1 MDAQVEKVVNALRK
15 SMLDNEKLR
24 QQNARLVADASE
36 PIAVVGMA
44 CRFPGGV
51 KSPEQL
57 WDLVAEGRDAVSP
70 FPTDRGWD
78 LDGLYDPEP
87 GTPGKSCTRE
97 GGFLYDA
104 ADFDAD
110 FFGVSPREAIAIDPQ
125 QRLLLEVAWEAIER
139 AGIDPASLKGSRTGV
154 FTGLMYHDYGVGS
167 SDGCLVCGRVA
178 YTLGLEGPAVTVDT
192 ACSSSLVA
200 IHSAMQALRGK
211 ECNLALAGGVTV
223 MSNAEMF
230 VYFSGQRG
238 AAADGRCK
246 SFSASADGVGCSEG
260 AGLILLER
268 LSDARRN
275 GHPVLA
281 VIRSSAVNQDGA
293 SSGLTAPNGPS
304 QQRLI
309 RQALAAAD
317 LRTSDVDVVEAHGTG
332 TRLGDPIEA
341 QAVLATYGQDRDEPL
356 YLGSVKSNLGHTQ
369 AAAGVAGVIKMVKA
383 IEHGVLPKSLY
394 AEEPTPQVDWSAGNV
409 ALLAEARP
417 WPAVDRPRRAGV
429 SSFGLGGTNAHV
441 IIEQAPAEE
450 PVERTPVSRVLPWI
464 VSGKTPEALA
474 ANAAQLSSVD
484 GSFADVAYSLA
495 TVRTP
500 FEHRGV
506 VVASDRETAL
516 AGLSSIADGT
526 NHAVARAQGLAAFLF
541 TGQGAQRIGMGRE
554 LYQTFPVFAQA
565 WDEVVAQLD
574 PALPSIVWGDD
585 QDALNQTGNAQPALL
600 ALEVALY
607 RLVQSWGVRP
617 DFLAGHS
624 VGEIAA
630 AHVSGVLSLA
640 DACKLV
646 SARGR
651 LMQALPAGG
660 AMVAIQATEQ
670 EIELVDG
677 VGIAAVNGPQS
688 VVVSGDEAAVLRIKA
703 DFEARGRKTTQ
714 LKVSHAFHSPLME
727 PMLDEFRTVV
737 GGLTFNAPTIP
748 IVSTLT
754 GQIAEPDELADP
766 EYWVRHVREAVR
778 FLDAVRTLES
788 KSVVR
793 FVEIGPDGVLA
804 GLGAGCVTG
813 ENPVFIALQRKDKPQ
828 EHELV
833 AGLAKAFANGVP
845 VNWTEFFAGLDVR
858 PVDLPTYAFQRQ
870 RFWSDLQAGTRS
882 GQGFGHT
889 DHPLVDA
896 IVELPDTGGVVL
908 TGRLAVD
915 AQPWLADHDIL
926 GTILFPGTGFVE
938 LVGHAGRHVGS
949 DVIEELTL
957 AAPLILPERGGV
969 NVRVTVGAADEN
981 GRRPVGAY
989 SRAEGSDDWTRHA
1002 TGILTSAVEA
1012 PDFDLTAWP
1021 PSDATPLDLD
1031 RAYELLHARGY
1042 GYGPVFQGLKA
1053 GWRRGDDVFAEVAL
1067 PEGVEADRFGLHPAL
1082 LDAAMHADLVDDSGE
1097 GATLLPFSW
1106 NGVTLH
1112 ATGASALR
1120 VWIRQVRGDEVSSMR
1135 VADQAGQPVLTVSEL
1150 VSRPVSAEQLSAAS
1164 DSLYGIEW
1172 VPVPATGELGS
1183 VAVIGPDLG
1192 LGKAFPTLSDIDV
1205 VPDLVVTVVPQG
1217 PSSPDGVRAA
1227 AKHVLGI
1234 AREWLADERF
1244 ADSTLAVVT
1253 VRATGDDVDLGQAP
1267 VWGLIRAGQAEN
1279 PGRFAL
1285 VDLDG
1290 TVASDNALPH
1300 ALATGEPEIAVR
1312 NGSLVVPRLT
1322 SVTAVSSTPWNADDT
1337 VLITG
1342 GTGGLGALVAKHL
1355 VTKHGVRNLVLT
1367 SRRGLDAPG
1376 AAGLQAEL
1384 VDSGATSVTIA
1395 ACDVSDRS
1403 QVAALLGGIPQLTAV
1418 VHAAAAAENAMI
1430 GAVTDESFEA
1440 TVRPKAD
1447 AAWHLHELTVDLK
1460 AFVLFSS
1467 AGGLVLAAGQASYA
1481 AGNVFLDALAQHRRS
1496 LGLPA
1501 TSLAFGLWDSGVGLA
1516 SDLSE
1521 ADLSRMAR
1529 QGLPALPVDQGL
1541 ALFDAGVSAD
1551 RAVVV
1556 PMRIDAAAL
1565 RTRTDEIPA
1574 LLRGLVRNPVRT
1586 VAKSASSLKD
1596 RIAGLS
1602 EVDQTRVVLDLVRAR
1617 VASVLGHA
1625 SVDTIAPDRDF
1636 RELGFDSL
1644 SAVDFRNLLNTET
1657 GLRLPATLIFDYPT
1671 PSAIASYLVTELGGG
1686 EATTDLSALDSELA
1700 KLEAAITAALS
1711 TNPDDTD
1718 RTRIA
1723 ARLRALTSKW
1733 VDDQQ
1738 QGSATEDLTSVSA
1751 GELFDILDNELD
1763 SIS

>member
-24 QQNARLVADASE
+24 QQNARLVADATE

-44 CRFPGGV
+44 CRYPGGV
-51 KSPEQL
+51 MSPEQL
-57 WDLVAEGRDAVSP
+57 WDLVAEGRDAVTP
-70 FPTDRGWD
+70 FPADRGWD

-139 AGIDPASLKGSRTGV
+139 AGIDPATLKGSRTGV
-154 FTGLMYHDYGVGS
+154 FTGLMYHDYGIGS

-200 IHSAMQALRGK
+200 IHSAVQALRGK

-268 LSDARRN
+268 LSDAKRN

-309 RQALAAAD
+309 RQALAAGD
-317 LRTSDVDVVEAHGTG
+317 LKTSDVDVVEAHGTG

-341 QAVLATYGQDRDEPL
+341 QAVLATYGQDREEPL
-356 YLGSVKSNLGHTQ
+356 YLGSIKSNMGHTQ

-394 AEEPTPQVDWSAGNV
+394 AEEPSPQVDWTAGNV
-409 ALLAEARP
+409 SLLTEARP
-417 WPAVDRPRRAGV
+417 WPAVDRSRRAAV

-441 IIEQAPAEE
+441 IIEQAPAAE
-450 PVERTPVSRVLPWI
+450 PVERAAVSRVLPWI

-474 ANAAQLSSVD
+474 QNAAQLSTVE
-484 GSFADVAYSLA
+484 GSLADIAYSLA
-495 TVRTP
+495 ATRTP
-500 FEHRGV
+500 FEHRAV
-506 VVASDRETAL
+506 VVAGDRETAL
-516 AGLSSIADGT
+516 AGLASIADGS
-526 NHAVARAQGLAAFLF
+526 NHSLARAQGLAAFLF

-554 LYQTFPVFAQA
+554 LHEKFPVFAKA
-565 WDEVVAQLD
+565 WDAAITPEVQAVA
-574 PALPSIVWGDD
+574 WGSD
-585 QDALNQTGNAQPALL
+585 QEALNQTGNAQPALF
-600 ALEVALY
+600 AFEVALC

-630 AHVSGVLSLA
+630 AHVAGVLSLA

-660 AMVAIQATEQ
+660 AMVAIQATED
-670 EIELVDG
+670 EITVVDG

-688 VVVSGDEAAVLRIKA
+688 VVISGSEDAVLVIKA
-703 DFEARGRKTTQ
+703 DFEALGRKTTR

-727 PMLDEFRTVV
+727 PMLDEFRGIVT
-737 GGLTFNAPTIP
+737 GLTFNVPTIP

-754 GQIAEPDELADP
+754 GQVAKPDELVDP

-778 FLDAVRTLES
+778 FCDAVRTLES

-804 GLGAGCVTG
+804 GMGSGFSDQ
-813 ENPVFIALQRKDKPQ
+813 VFVALQRKDKPQ
-828 EHELV
+828 ELELV
-833 AGLAKAFANGVP
+833 AGLAKAFASGVA
-845 VNWTEFFAGLDVR
+845 VSWKDFFAGLDVR
-858 PVDLPTYAFQRQ
+858 PVDLPSYAFQRQ

-882 GQGFGHT
+882 VKAFGT
-889 DHPLVDA
+889 SNHPLIDA
-896 IVELPDTGGVVL
+896 TVELPDTGGVVL
-908 TGRLAVD
+908 TGRLSVE

-926 GTILFPGTGFVE
+926 GSILFPGTGFVE
-938 LVGHAGRHVGS
+938 LVGDAGRHVGC

-957 AAPLILPERGGV
+957 AAPIILPERGSV
-969 NVRVTVGAADEN
+969 NVRIVVGALDEN
-981 GRRPVGAY
+981 GHRSVGAY
-989 SRAEGSDDWTRHA
+989 SRAEGSDADWTRHA
-1002 TGILTSAVEA
+1002 TGILTTSTES
-1012 PDFDLTAWP
+1012 PNFDLTAWP
-1021 PSDATPLDLD
+1021 PADATSLELDG
-1031 RAYELLHARGY
+1031 AYDLLHARGY

-1053 GWRRGDDVFAEVAL
+1053 AWRRGDDVFAEVAL
-1067 PEGVEADRFGLHPAL
+1067 PEGAEADRFGLHPAL
-1082 LDAAMHADLVDDSGE
+1082 LDAAMHADLIDDSGE
-1097 GATLLPFSW
+1097 GSTLLPFSW

-1112 ATGASALR
+1112 AAGASALR
-1120 VWIRQVRGDEVSSMR
+1120 VWIRQVRGDEVSSMWI
-1135 VADQAGQPVLTVSEL
+1135 ADQAGQPVLTVSEL
-1150 VSRPVSAEQLSAAS
+1150 VSRPVSAEQLSAGT
-1164 DSLYGIEW
+1164 DSLYGIDW
-1172 VPVPATGELGS
+1172 IPVPTPSTPIGS
-1183 VAVIGPDLG
+1183 VAVIGRDLG

-1205 VPDLVVTVVPQG
+1205 VPDLVVTVVP
-1217 PSSPDGVRAA
+1217 DVEDFRAA
-1227 AKHVLGI
+1227 SKFVLDI
-1234 AREWLADERF
+1234 AREWLADDRF
-1244 ADSTLAVVT
+1244 TDSKLAIVTL
-1253 VRATGDDVDLGQAP
+1253 RATGEDVDLGQAP

-1285 VDLDG
+1285 IDLDG

-1300 ALATGEPEIAVR
+1300 ALAAGEPELAVR
-1312 NGSLVVPRLT
+1312 EGALLVPRLT
-1322 SVTAVSSTPWNADDT
+1322 PVSAVSATPWDADDT

-1355 VTKHGVRNLVLT
+1355 ATKHGVRNLVLT

-1376 AAGLQAEL
+1376 AAGLRDELAEL
-1384 VDSGATSVTIA
+1384 GATARIE

-1403 QVAALLGGIPQLTAV
+1403 QVAALLAGIPQLTAV
-1418 VHAAAAAENAMI
+1418 VHAAAAGENALI
-1430 GAVTDESFEA
+1430 GAVTDETFEA

-1447 AAWHLHELTVDLK
+1447 AAWHLHELTSDLK

-1481 AGNVFLDALAQHRRS
+1481 AGNVFVDALAQHRRS

-1516 SDLSE
+1516 ADLSE
-1521 ADLSRMAR
+1521 ADLARMAR
-1529 QGLPALPVDQGL
+1529 QGLPALPIDEGL
-1541 ALFDAGVSAD
+1541 SLFDAGLAAD

-1556 PMRIDAAAL
+1556 PMRIDRAAL
-1565 RTRTDEIPA
+1565 GNRTDQVPA
-1574 LLRGLVRNPVRT
+1574 LLRGLVRAPARA
-1586 VAKSASSLKD
+1586 VAKTASTGGLAD
-1596 RIAGLS
+1596 RIVGLS
-1602 EVDQTRVVLDLVRAR
+1602 EVDRNRVLLDLVRAR
-1617 VASVLGHA
+1617 VAAVLGHA
-1625 SVDTIAPDRDF
+1625 SVDAIGPDRDF

-1671 PSAIASYLVTELGGG
+1671 PAAIAAYLVTELGGG
-1686 EATTDLSALDSELA
+1686 EATSDLSALDSELG
-1700 KLEAAITAALS
+1700 KLEAAISAALGA
-1711 TNPDDTD
+1711 NPDDTD

-1733 VDDQQ
+1733 VDDKE
-1738 QGSATEDLTSVSA
+1738 SDTAAEDLTSVSA
-1751 GELFDILDNELD
+1751 SDLFDILDNELD
-1763 SIS
+1763 SIA